1 MFKVGPKIR
10 TLVKFKLGP
19 KIRTSVKLGPKIRTL
34 VKLNS
39 QRGAKGNYSK
49 FGCSYKNFSL
59 RKSLIS
65 DAVHC
70 KIASCKLHMHMSLT
84 EDINEINE
92 IPPQS

>member
-1 MFKVGPKIR
+1 MIMILLSKKENTI
-10 TLVKFKLGP
+10 TELG
-19 KIRTSVKLGPKIRTL
+19 
-34 VKLNS
+34 
-39 QRGAKGNYSK
+39 YFK

-65 DAVHC
+65 DAMHC